1 MKTWHAVLAALALGL
16 ASLGYAL
23 FLYPHLPELIPIHW
37 NIRGEVDG
45 WAPKSWAVYLNPG
58 ITLVLIALIWGLPA
72 LSPRPFS
79 VDTFRQTFNYVIV
92 VLCGLMAYI
101 HVVMLQAALHPHA
114 DSGRYL
120 IGGLFLFFALLGNVM
135 GKVRRNLWMG
145 IRTPW
150 TLASE
155 VVWDR
160 THRLA
165 AWMLTGAGVLGFLLT
180 LLSVSPAF
188 SLALLFVSLLAPVI
202 YSLLLYKQLEHGDGL

>member
-1 MKTWHAVLAALALGL
+1 MKTWHAVLAGLALGL

-23 FLYPHLPELIPIHW
+23 ILYPHLPELIPIHW

-45 WAPKSWAVYLNPG
+45 WAPKSWAIYLNPG
-58 ITLVLIALIWGLPA
+58 IIAVLLLLLWGLPA
-72 LSPRPFS
+72 LSPRPFA
-79 VDTFRQTFNYVIV
+79 VDTFRRTFNYVLV
-92 VLCGLMAYI
+92 VTCGLMAHI
-101 HVVMLQAALHPHA
+101 HVVMLQAALHPRA

-120 IGGLFLFFALLGNVM
+120 IGGLFLFFALLGNVL

-150 TLASE
+150 TLASD

-165 AWMLTGAGVLGFLLT
+165 AWMLTGAGVLGFFLT

-188 SLALLFVSLLAPVI
+188 CLALLFVALLAPVF
-202 YSLLLYKQLEHGDGL
+202 YSLLLYKQLEREDGL